1 MAFVVGAFQSVTHN
15 VTISAVIKSFSHKG
29 LEVFFRTGKK
39 TGIQAAHARR
49 LQIMLT
55 LLNVAKAPLAMN
67 APGYG
72 LHALKGDLKGHWSVT
87 VNGNWRLTFRFEG
100 EDAILVDYQDYH

>member
-1 MAFVVGAFQSVTHN
+1 M
-15 VTISAVIKSFSHKG
+15 IKSFLHKG
-29 LEVFFRTGKK
+29 LELFFRTGKK

-55 LLNVAKAPLAMN
+55 MLNAAKAPQALN
-67 APGYG
+67 APAFG
-72 LHALKGDLKGHWSVT
+72 LHALKGDMKGHWSVT
-87 VNGNWRLTFRFEG
+87 VNGNWRMTFRFED

>member
-1 MAFVVGAFQSVTHN
+1 MVGVFQSVTHN
-15 VTISAVIKSFSHKG
+15 VTLCTVIKSFSHKG

-72 LHALKGDLKGHWSVT
+72 LHALKGDLKGQWSAT

-100 EDAILVDYQDYH
+100 EDAILIDYQDYH